1 MSRLVRRV
9 VVALAVLVTAGSLL
23 TLQGTRPDDLWP
35 FDRVADLSQFDA
47 GNIISDEVFFAGYA
61 MSAGD
66 VQTFLNAKVGNC
78 KPGADGSPCLKDYRQ
93 DTNNRPADVY
103 CNGYAGAPGE
113 SAATIIAKTA
123 ISCSINPKVLL
134 VMLQKEQGLVLGSG
148 SGLTAT
154 RYKKA
159 MGFACPDTAP
169 CDEAYFGFHNQVY
182 SAARQYQ
189 RYTANAAN
197 YAYRAGRTV
206 NVLWSPTA
214 TCGSGPVTIANQA
227 TANLYIYTP
236 YQPNAAALRAGYG
249 TGDGCSAYGNRNFWL
264 YFTDW
269 FGSTQSDAIAAATPK
284 GLADNLSLTAS
295 GFTAKGWA
303 FDPDAP
309 HSPVTVRATVDG
321 ATVAS
326 TSAGG
331 SRPDVGSV
339 HGVGPNHGFEVSG
352 LLSYGTHQVCLIADN
367 LAGQGMNFQ
376 FGCRPVT
383 FTDRA
388 PEMSLDV
395 LAEQPDG
402 SILLSGWVY
411 DPDGNA
417 PQVHVYTNGRGVAH
431 TPNVPRPDVQAAFP
445 AAGPAAGFRITVGP
459 LSGRTDLCV
468 FAVDGVAPGNNRT
481 VACREY
487 AYRAPVGSVDSI
499 AETVDGKIR
508 IQGWALDE
516 SMPAAPIQVHAYV
529 NGRGVA
535 IDATG
540 TREDIGRAYSG
551 AGTAHGFDA
560 TLPSFP
566 GRNQICVFGIN
577 IGVAGTNP
585 VIGCTAADLQYK
597 APEGVVDAVA
607 PVGDGRVRVGG
618 WVFDPSVPTAPANV
632 HIYVDGRYH
641 GAFTADGHR
650 PDIAAAFPGV
660 GAAHGFNTYLDIGT
674 GRHQVCTF
682 AINLG
687 LAGTNPLLDCS
698 QVTVTDRMPMGS
710 VDSVAVGAPGEVA
723 VQGWTFDPD
732 APTQTVQVR
741 VAIDGVD
748 QGVFPAA
755 GSRPDVG
762 RVHPEAGAAHGFAI
776 RLPLAAGPHEVCVSA
791 HSTGVG
797 GTPTVLR
804 CVRLTA

>member
-1 MSRLVRRV
+1 MSKLVRRL

-23 TLQGTRPDDLWP
+23 TLQGAQPDDPWS
-35 FDRVADLSQFDA
+35 FNSVADLSQFNP
-47 GNIISDEVFFAGYA
+47 GNIISDQVFYAGFA

-66 VQTFLNAKVGNC
+66 VQTFLNAKAGDC

-93 DTNNRPADVY
+93 DTTDRSGDVY
-103 CNGYAGAPGE
+103 CNGYTGAPGE
-113 SAATIIAKTA
+113 SASTIIAKTA

-134 VMLQKEQGLVLGSG
+134 VVLQKEQGLVLGSG
-148 SGLTAT
+148 SGLNAT

-159 MGFACPDTAP
+159 MGFACPDTAA
-169 CDEAYFGFHNQVY
+169 CDEAYFGFQNQVY

-206 NVLWSPTA
+206 NVLWHPNA
-214 TCGSGPVTIANQA
+214 DCGSSQVAIANQA

-249 TGDGCSAYGNRNFWL
+249 NGDGCSSYGNRNFWL

-269 FGSTQSDAIAAATPK
+269 FGSTQSDAIAAATPR
-284 GLADNLSLTAS
+284 GTADSLTVTAT
-295 GFTAKGWA
+295 GFTARGWA

-309 HSPVTVRATVDG
+309 NSPVTVRATVDG
-321 ATVAS
+321 TTVG
-326 TSAGG
+326 TVSAVG
-331 SRPDVGSV
+331 SRPDVAAV
-339 HGVGPNHGFEVSG
+339 HGVGANHGFEVSG
-352 LLSYGTHQVCLIADN
+352 LLSYGTHQVCLMADN

-383 FTDRA
+383 FNDRA

-402 SILLSGWVY
+402 SIRLSGWIY
-411 DPDGNA
+411 DPDGNP
-417 PQVHVYTNGRGVAH
+417 PQVHVYANGRGVAY
-431 TPNVPRPDVQAAFP
+431 TPNVARPDVQAAFP
-445 AAGPAAGFRITVGP
+445 AAGPTAGFQVTVGP
-459 LSGRTDLCV
+459 LSGKTDMCV
-468 FAVDGVAPGNNRT
+468 FAVDGVAPGNNRI
-481 VACREY
+481 VACRDY
-487 AYRAPVGSVDSI
+487 AYRAPVGSVDSVT
-499 AETVDGKIR
+499 ETVDGKIR

-516 SMPAAPIQVHAYV
+516 SMPEAPIQVHAYV
-529 NGRGVA
+529 NGQGVA
-535 IDATG
+535 IDAHG
-540 TREDIGRAYSG
+540 IREDVGRAYP
-551 AGTAHGFDA
+551 GTGKAHGFDA
-560 TLPSFP
+560 TIPSSP

-577 IGVAGTNP
+577 VGVTGTNP
-585 VIGCTAADLQYK
+585 VIGCTAIDLRYT
-597 APEGVVDAVA
+597 APEGVVDAVV

-618 WVFDPSVPTAPANV
+618 WVFDRSVPTAPVNV
-632 HIYVDGRYH
+632 HFYVDGRYY
-641 GAFTADGHR
+641 GALPADVRR
-650 PDIAAAFPGV
+650 PDIAAAFSGV

-687 LAGTNPLLDCS
+687 VAGTNPLLGCS
-698 QVTVTDRMPMGS
+698 DVTVTDRMPVGS
-710 VDSVAVGAPGEVA
+710 VDSVAVSAPGEVA
-723 VQGWTFDPD
+723 VQGWTFDRD

-741 VAIDGVD
+741 VTIDGAD
-748 QGVFPAA
+748 QGLFAAA

-762 RVHPEAGAAHGFAI
+762 RVYPEAGAAHGFAI
-776 RLPLAAGPHEVCVSA
+776 KLPLTAGPHEVCVSA
-791 HSTGVG
+791 QSTGVG
-797 GTPTVLR
+797 GATTSLR